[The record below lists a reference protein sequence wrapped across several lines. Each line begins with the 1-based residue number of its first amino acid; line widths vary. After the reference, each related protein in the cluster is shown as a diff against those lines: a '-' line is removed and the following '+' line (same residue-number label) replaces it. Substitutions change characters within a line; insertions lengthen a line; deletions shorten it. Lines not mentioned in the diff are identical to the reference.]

1 MLLKQ
6 GILTDGLLTNVFFQ
20 IVDLIVT
27 ILEPSMEFVIK
38 SVASVNAMM
47 VFMVNYVIKVK
58 AVQSLL

>member
-1 MLLKQ
+1 M
-6 GILTDGLLTNVFFQ
+6 TDGLLTNAFFQ